1 MRQVKNPIAAGANA
15 ALQRTSKASTDRYRI
30 HVIDRAAQIL
40 DCFGFDHQEL
50 SVSEIGAKTGLHRST
65 AHRILMALEYNDLI
79 HQNPD
84 TGKYHLGIKLFK
96 LGHQAVSQLDL
107 REICRP
113 FLNRLMNDTKETVH
127 LAVLDED
134 QVLYLDKV
142 EGPHALR
149 MPSRVGRHIPTYC
162 TSLGKAML
170 STLEDQEVKKILGRQ
185 VLKPCTVNTVKNV
198 AQLLADLKTVR
209 KRGYAVDNE
218 EIELGLRCVG
228 APIKD
233 YTGAMVGAISVAAPS
248 ARLSGQKIPSVGRL
262 VMATAEEM
270 SEKLGYE
277 KLKKAKAL
285 RPDAAR
291 RDTIKNWRKDAD
303 RNRAGRKIRQSE
315 RSEASLSRVR

>member
-1 MRQVKNPIAAGANA
+1 MVNA
-15 ALQRTSKASTDRYRI
+15 KLQRTSKAAVERYRI

-79 HQNPD
+79 KQNPS

-96 LGHQAVSQLDL
+96 LGHQAVSQLNL

-113 FLNRLMNDTKETVH
+113 FLSRLMNDTKETIH
-127 LAVLDED
+127 LAVLDDD

-149 MPSRVGRHIPTYC
+149 MPSRVGRYIPTYC

-170 STLEDQEVKKILGRQ
+170 SCLDDQEVKSILRRQ
-185 VLKPCTVNTVKNV
+185 TLKPHTENTVKNIN
-198 AQLLADLKTVR
+198 QLLADLRSVR

-218 EIELGLRCVG
+218 EIEIGLRCVG
-228 APIKD
+228 APLRD
-233 YTGAMVGAISVAAPS
+233 YTGGMVGAISVAAPS
-248 ARLSGQKIPSVGRL
+248 ARLSEKNTPVTGRMIIAIAAEISEQL
-262 VMATAEEM
+262 GFERPKTAQ
-270 SEKLGYE
+270 
-277 KLKKAKAL
+277 A
-285 RPDAAR
+285 
-291 RDTIKNWRKDAD
+291 
-303 RNRAGRKIRQSE
+303 Q
-315 RSEASLSRVR
+315 

>member
-1 MRQVKNPIAAGANA
+1 MRQVKKPVAVVVNA
-15 ALQRTSKASTDRYRI
+15 KLQRTSKAPVERYRI

-79 HQNPD
+79 KQNPS

-96 LGHQAVSQLDL
+96 LGHQAVSQLNL

-113 FLNRLMNDTKETVH
+113 FLSRLMNDTKETIH
-127 LAVLDED
+127 LAVLDDD

-149 MPSRVGRHIPTYC
+149 MPSRVGRYIPTYC

-170 STLEDQEVKKILGRQ
+170 SCLDDQEVKSILRRQ
-185 VLKPCTVNTVKNV
+185 TLKPHTENTVKNIN
-198 AQLLADLKTVR
+198 QLLADLRSVR

-218 EIELGLRCVG
+218 EIEIGLRCVG
-228 APIKD
+228 APLRD
-233 YTGAMVGAISVAAPS
+233 YTGGMVGAISVAAPS
-248 ARLSGQKIPSVGRL
+248 ARLSEKNNPVIGRMVIAIAAEISEQL
-262 VMATAEEM
+262 GFEKPKTAQ
-270 SEKLGYE
+270 
-277 KLKKAKAL
+277 A
-285 RPDAAR
+285 
-291 RDTIKNWRKDAD
+291 
-303 RNRAGRKIRQSE
+303 Q
-315 RSEASLSRVR
+315 

>member
-1 MRQVKNPIAAGANA
+1 MRQVKKPVAVVVNA
-15 ALQRTSKASTDRYRI
+15 KLQRTSKAPVERYRI

-79 HQNPD
+79 KQNPS

-96 LGHQAVSQLDL
+96 LGHQAVSQLNL

-113 FLNRLMNDTKETVH
+113 FLSRLMNDTKETIH
-127 LAVLDED
+127 LAVLDDD

-149 MPSRVGRHIPTYC
+149 MPSRVGRYIPTYC

-170 STLEDQEVKKILGRQ
+170 SCLDDQEVKSILRRQ
-185 VLKPCTVNTVKNV
+185 TLKPHTENTAKNIN
-198 AQLLADLKTVR
+198 QLLADLRSVR

-218 EIELGLRCVG
+218 EIEIGLRCVG
-228 APIKD
+228 APLRD
-233 YTGAMVGAISVAAPS
+233 YTGGMVGAISVAAPS
-248 ARLSGQKIPSVGRL
+248 ARLSEKNTPVIGRM
-262 VMATAEEM
+262 VIAIAAGI
-270 SEKLGYE
+270 SEKLGFE
-277 KLKKAKAL
+277 KPKTAQA
-285 RPDAAR
+285 
-291 RDTIKNWRKDAD
+291 
-303 RNRAGRKIRQSE
+303 Q
-315 RSEASLSRVR
+315 

>member
-1 MRQVKNPIAAGANA
+1 MRQVKNPIAGGTNT
-15 ALQRTSKASTDRYRI
+15 ALQRPSKPLSDRYRI

-40 DCFGFDHQEL
+40 DSFGFDHQEL

-79 HQNPD
+79 KQNPD

-96 LGHQAVSQLDL
+96 LGHQAVSQLNL

-113 FLNRLMNDTKETVH
+113 FLSRLMNETQETIH
-127 LAVLDED
+127 LAVLDDD

-170 STLEDQEVKKILGRQ
+170 SCLDDHEVKNIFRSRALR
-185 VLKPCTVNTVKNV
+185 PYTVNTVKTLDR
-198 AQLLADLKTVR
+198 LLTELRVIR
-209 KRGYAVDNE
+209 RRGYSVDNE
-218 EIELGLRCVG
+218 EIEIGLRCVG

-233 YTGAMVGAISVAAPS
+233 HTGAMVGAISTAAPS
-248 ARLSGQKIPSVGRL
+248 ARLAAQKIPGVGKL
-262 VMATAEEM
+262 VMAVAAEI
-270 SEKLGYE
+270 SEQLGYE
-277 KLKKAKAL
+277 KPTKAKA
-285 RPDAAR
+285 
-291 RDTIKNWRKDAD
+291 
-303 RNRAGRKIRQSE
+303 Q
-315 RSEASLSRVR
+315 

>member
-1 MRQVKNPIAAGANA
+1 MRQVKNPIAGGTNT
-15 ALQRTSKASTDRYRI
+15 ALQRPSKPLSDRYRI

-40 DCFGFDHQEL
+40 DSFGFDHQEL

-79 HQNPD
+79 KQNPD

-96 LGHQAVSQLDL
+96 LGHQAVSQLNL

-113 FLNRLMNDTKETVH
+113 FLSRLMNETQETIH
-127 LAVLDED
+127 LAVLDDD

-170 STLEDQEVKKILGRQ
+170 SCLDDHEVKNIFRSRALR
-185 VLKPCTVNTVKNV
+185 PYTVNTVKTLDR
-198 AQLLADLKTVR
+198 LLTELRVIR
-209 KRGYAVDNE
+209 RRGYSVDNE
-218 EIELGLRCVG
+218 EIEIGLRCVG

-233 YTGAMVGAISVAAPS
+233 HTGAIVGAISTAAPS
-248 ARLSGQKIPSVGRL
+248 ARLAAQKIPGVGKL
-262 VMATAEEM
+262 VMAVAAEI
-270 SEKLGYE
+270 SEQLGYE
-277 KLKKAKAL
+277 KPTKAKA
-285 RPDAAR
+285 
-291 RDTIKNWRKDAD
+291 
-303 RNRAGRKIRQSE
+303 Q
-315 RSEASLSRVR
+315 

>member
-1 MRQVKNPIAAGANA
+1 MRQEKDPATARTNET
-15 ALQRTSKASTDRYRI
+15 LQRTPKARSGRYRI

-50 SVSEIGAKTGLHRST
+50 SVSEIGAKARLHRST

-79 HQNPD
+79 QQNAEN
-84 TGKYHLGIKLFK
+84 GKYRLGIKLFR
-96 LGHQAVSQLDL
+96 LGHQAVSHLNL

-113 FLNRLMNDTKETVH
+113 FLTRIMDETKETVH

-170 STLEDQEVKKILGRQ
+170 SCLDDQEVKNIFRDQ
-185 VLKPCTVNTVKNV
+185 VLRPCTANTIKTLN
-198 AQLLADLKTVR
+198 QLLADLRMIR
-209 KRGYAVDNE
+209 KRGYSIDNE
-218 EIELGLRCVG
+218 EIEIGLRCVG
-228 APIKD
+228 APIRD

-248 ARLSGQKIPSVGRL
+248 ARLSAQKIHNIGS
-262 VMATAEEM
+262 
-270 SEKLGYE
+270 S
-277 KLKKAKAL
+277 
-285 RPDAAR
+285 
-291 RDTIKNWRKDAD
+291 
-303 RNRAGRKIRQSE
+303 S
-315 RSEASLSRVR
+315 

>member
-1 MRQVKNPIAAGANA
+1 MRQVKKPVAVVVNA
-15 ALQRTSKASTDRYRI
+15 KLQRPSKAPVERYRI

-79 HQNPD
+79 KQNPS

-96 LGHQAVSQLDL
+96 LGHQAVSQLNL

-113 FLNRLMNDTKETVH
+113 FLSRLMNDTKETIH
-127 LAVLDED
+127 LAVLDDD

-170 STLEDQEVKKILGRQ
+170 SCLDDQEVKSILRRQ
-185 VLKPCTVNTVKNV
+185 TLKPHTENTVKNIN
-198 AQLLADLKTVR
+198 QLLADLRSVR

-218 EIELGLRCVG
+218 EIEIGLRCVG
-228 APIKD
+228 APLRD
-233 YTGAMVGAISVAAPS
+233 YTGGMVGAISVAAPS
-248 ARLSGQKIPSVGRL
+248 ARLSEKNTPVIGRMVIAIAAEISEQL
-262 VMATAEEM
+262 GFEKPKTAQ
-270 SEKLGYE
+270 
-277 KLKKAKAL
+277 A
-285 RPDAAR
+285 
-291 RDTIKNWRKDAD
+291 
-303 RNRAGRKIRQSE
+303 Q
-315 RSEASLSRVR
+315 

>member
-1 MRQVKNPIAAGANA
+1 MRQVKKPVAVVVNA
-15 ALQRTSKASTDRYRI
+15 KLQRTSKAPVERYRI

-79 HQNPD
+79 KQNPS

-96 LGHQAVSQLDL
+96 LGHQAVSQLNL

-113 FLNRLMNDTKETVH
+113 FLSRLMNDTKETIH
-127 LAVLDED
+127 LAVLDDD

-149 MPSRVGRHIPTYC
+149 MPSRVGRYIPTYC

-170 STLEDQEVKKILGRQ
+170 SCLDDQEVKSILRRQ
-185 VLKPCTVNTVKNV
+185 TLKPHTENTVKNIN
-198 AQLLADLKTVR
+198 QLLADLGSVR

-218 EIELGLRCVG
+218 EIEIGLRCVG
-228 APIKD
+228 APLRD
-233 YTGAMVGAISVAAPS
+233 YTGGMVGAISVAAPS
-248 ARLSGQKIPSVGRL
+248 ARLSEKNTPVIGRM
-262 VMATAEEM
+262 VIAIAAGI
-270 SEKLGYE
+270 SEKLGFE
-277 KLKKAKAL
+277 KPKTAQA
-285 RPDAAR
+285 
-291 RDTIKNWRKDAD
+291 
-303 RNRAGRKIRQSE
+303 Q
-315 RSEASLSRVR
+315 

>member
-1 MRQVKNPIAAGANA
+1 MRQEKDPATARTNET
-15 ALQRTSKASTDRYRI
+15 LQRTPKARSGRYRI

-50 SVSEIGAKTGLHRST
+50 SVSEIGAKARLHRST

-79 HQNPD
+79 QQNAEN
-84 TGKYHLGIKLFK
+84 GKYRLGIKLFR
-96 LGHQAVSQLDL
+96 LGHQAVSHLNL

-113 FLNRLMNDTKETVH
+113 FLTRVMNETKETVH

-149 MPSRVGRHIPTYC
+149 MPSRVGRRIPTYC

-170 STLEDQEVKKILGRQ
+170 SCLDDQEVKNTLHVQ
-185 VLKPCTVNTVKNV
+185 VLRPYTANTVKTLS
-198 AQLLADLKTVR
+198 QLLTDLRVVR

-248 ARLSGQKIPSVGRL
+248 ARLSSQKIAAVGRL
-262 VMATAEEM
+262 VVATAEEI

-277 KLKKAKAL
+277 KTIKAKA
-285 RPDAAR
+285 
-291 RDTIKNWRKDAD
+291 
-303 RNRAGRKIRQSE
+303 Q
-315 RSEASLSRVR
+315 

>member
-1 MRQVKNPIAAGANA
+1 MRQVKNPIAVGTNTV
-15 ALQRTSKASTDRYRI
+15 LQRPSKPLSDRYRI

-40 DCFGFDHQEL
+40 DTFGFDHQEL

-79 HQNPD
+79 KQNPD

-96 LGHQAVSQLDL
+96 LGHQAVSQLNL

-113 FLNRLMNDTKETVH
+113 FLSRLMNETQETIH
-127 LAVLDED
+127 LAVLDDD

-170 STLEDQEVKKILGRQ
+170 SCLDDHEVKNIFRSRALR
-185 VLKPCTVNTVKNV
+185 PYTVNTVKTLDR
-198 AQLLADLKTVR
+198 LLTELRVIR
-209 KRGYAVDNE
+209 RRGYSVDNE
-218 EIELGLRCVG
+218 EIEIGLRCVG

-233 YTGAMVGAISVAAPS
+233 HTGAMVGAISTAAPS
-248 ARLSGQKIPSVGRL
+248 ARLAAQKIPGVGKL
-262 VMATAEEM
+262 VMAVAAEI
-270 SEKLGYE
+270 SEQLGYE
-277 KLKKAKAL
+277 KPTKAKA
-285 RPDAAR
+285 
-291 RDTIKNWRKDAD
+291 
-303 RNRAGRKIRQSE
+303 Q
-315 RSEASLSRVR
+315 